1 MKTNVRTYAVP
12 LPGFALAGRALMAL
26 LLAGVYWTDV
36 QQYFDSS
43 SPPRLILAISALLVP
58 VSAYFYVL
66 VRRFWGV
73 VLAKRSRQAQESA
86 ALITATAALVPS
98 MQIFGTPVLLVL
110 HVVVLGLLM
119 ELLYGLSVRP
129 GRVRARW
136 WRTLYL
142 SGVVPLAGVL
152 LLGGYGAVNI
162 RQPVLTEYTVTT
174 EKPLP
179 PGGYTIALI
188 TDLHYGNALNAEDLA
203 ADVRT
208 VAEARPDLV
217 LLGGDIVDERTG
229 RQDMREA
236 FALLSQIPAGDGTYY
251 VYGNHDKALYTSE
264 PAFTP
269 GELAEAIE
277 GAGISIL
284 EDRSAVLPSGL
295 TLTGRQDRS
304 DPMRTGV
311 PRADAASL
319 MEGLDPRAYHILL
332 DHQPGNLRPMPLRG
346 TISCCPATPIPDRSG
361 PWGFWW
367 RRSTAGRS
375 STAMRCAAAWM
386 SLSAPVWW
394 DGATRSARRDTVKR

>member
-73 VLAKRSRQAQESA
+73 VLAKRSRRAQESA

-142 SGVVPLAGVL
+142 SGVVPLAGCSSS
-152 LLGGYGAVNI
+152 
-162 RQPVLTEYTVTT
+162 
-174 EKPLP
+174 
-179 PGGYTIALI
+179 
-188 TDLHYGNALNAEDLA
+188 A
-203 ADVRT
+203 A
-208 VAEARPDLV
+208 
-217 LLGGDIVDERTG
+217 
-229 RQDMREA
+229 
-236 FALLSQIPAGDGTYY
+236 
-251 VYGNHDKALYTSE
+251 
-264 PAFTP
+264 
-269 GELAEAIE
+269 
-277 GAGISIL
+277 
-284 EDRSAVLPSGL
+284 
-295 TLTGRQDRS
+295 
-304 DPMRTGV
+304 
-311 PRADAASL
+311 
-319 MEGLDPRAYHILL
+319 
-332 DHQPGNLRPMPLRG
+332 
-346 TISCCPATPIPDRSG
+346 
-361 PWGFWW
+361 
-367 RRSTAGRS
+367 TA
-375 STAMRCAAAWM
+375 
-386 SLSAPVWW
+386 P
-394 DGATRSARRDTVKR
+394 